1 MDLLPMALQVG
12 DAAEGDVAVWAREAR
27 LPSAVK
33 PQSMVFVLGQGAER
47 QLAFCAT
54 FYAGG
59 RRSLFGLNLSLFIN
73 YWLPRW
79 IRFVRHLGDDDERER
94 LLSLS
99 DKVQG
104 NQSWV

>member
-79 IRFVRHLGDDDERER
+79 IRFVRHLGDGR